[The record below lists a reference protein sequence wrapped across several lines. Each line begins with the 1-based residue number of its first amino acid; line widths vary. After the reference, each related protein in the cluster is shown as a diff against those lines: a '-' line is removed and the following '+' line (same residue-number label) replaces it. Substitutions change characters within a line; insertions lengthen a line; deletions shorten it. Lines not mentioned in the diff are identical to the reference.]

1 MSTTLQILT
10 LAVHAGLLYF
20 LYKIYGELS
29 RMRRV
34 LAAKAGPPIVFS
46 NRSSFQS
53 PSVEKL
59 ARILVAIWIWRHHG
73 WELDAKSVPPGYVAD
88 RPPSFPGSYE
98 GQRVKTECVR
108 C

>member
-1 MSTTLQILT
+1 MSITLQILT

-20 LYKIYGELS
+20 LYKIYRELS

-34 LAAKAGPPIVFS
+34 LAANSKPPILFS

-53 PSVEKL
+53 PSVGKL
-59 ARILVAIWIWRHHG
+59 ARVLLAIWIWRHHC
-73 WELDAKSVPPGYVAD
+73 WELDAKSVPPGYIAD
-88 RPPSFPGSYE
+88 RPPSFPGSFE
-98 GQRVKTECVR
+98 GQRVKAECVR